1 MEQTLCI
8 IKPDAVKNSF
18 VDEINKIIED
28 NNLLILKSKKIKI
41 SKDIAESFYSEH
53 KERPFFSELV
63 DFMTSDY
70 SVVQILQGE
79 NAVANYRKLMGA
91 TNPNEA
97 SEGTLRAEF
106 AESLSKNAV
115 HGSDSLESAQ
125 REIDIMSKLSL
136 IHI

>member
-18 VDEINKIIED
+18 VKKINSIIED
-28 NNLLILKSKKIKI
+28 NKLIILKSKKIKI
-41 SKDIAESFYSEH
+41 SKEIAENFYFEH
-53 KERPFFSELV
+53 KEKPFFSELV

-91 TNPNEA
+91 TNPDEA
-97 SEGTLRAEF
+97 TEGTLREKF

-115 HGSDSLESAQ
+115 HGSDSLESAL
-125 REIDIMSKLSL
+125 REIDIMSK
-136 IHI
+136 IFD

>member
-28 NNLLILKSKKIKI
+28 NNLLVLKSKKIKI
-41 SKDIAESFYSEH
+41 SKDIAEIFYSEH

-125 REIDIMSKLSL
+125 REIDIMSK
-136 IHI
+136 IFD

>member
-18 VDEINKIIED
+18 VNEINSIIED
-28 NNLLILKSKKIKI
+28 NKLIILKSKKIKI
-41 SKDIAESFYSEH
+41 SKDIAENFYSEH
-53 KERPFFSELV
+53 KEKPFFSELV

-91 TNPNEA
+91 TNPDEA
-97 SEGTLRAEF
+97 TEGTLREKF

-125 REIDIMSKLSL
+125 REIDIMSK
-136 IHI
+136 IFD

>member
-18 VDEINKIIED
+18 VNKINSIIED
-28 NNLLILKSKKIKI
+28 NKLIILKSKKIKI
-41 SKDIAESFYSEH
+41 SKEIAENFYFEH
-53 KERPFFSELV
+53 KEKPFFSELV

-91 TNPNEA
+91 TNPDEA
-97 SEGTLRAEF
+97 TEGTLRAKF

-125 REIDIMSKLSL
+125 REIDIMSK
-136 IHI
+136 IFE

>member
-18 VDEINKIIED
+18 VDEINKII
-28 NNLLILKSKKIKI
+28 ILKSKKIKI

-97 SEGTLRAEF
+97 SEGTLRAKF

-125 REIDIMSKLSL
+125 REIDIMSK
-136 IHI
+136 IFD

>member
-1 MEQTLCI
+1 
-8 IKPDAVKNSF
+8 
-18 VDEINKIIED
+18 
-28 NNLLILKSKKIKI
+28 
-41 SKDIAESFYSEH
+41 
-53 KERPFFSELV
+53 
-63 DFMTSDY
+63 MTSDY

-91 TNPNEA
+91 TNPKEA

-125 REIDIMSKLSL
+125 REIDIMSK
-136 IHI
+136 IFD

>member
-41 SKDIAESFYSEH
+41 SKVIAESFYSEH

-125 REIDIMSKLSL
+125 REIDIMSK
-136 IHI
+136 IFD

>member
-18 VDEINKIIED
+18 VNEINKIIED
-28 NNLLILKSKKIKI
+28 NKLIVLKSRKIKI
-41 SKDIAESFYSEH
+41 SKDIAENFYSEH
-53 KERPFFSELV
+53 KEKSFFSELV

-91 TNPNEA
+91 TNPDEA
-97 SEGTLRAEF
+97 NEGTLRSKF

-125 REIDIMSKLSL
+125 REIDIMSK
-136 IHI
+136 IFD

>member
-1 MEQTLCI
+1 MEETLCI

-18 VDEINKIIED
+18 VNKINSIIED
-28 NNLLILKSKKIKI
+28 NKLIILKSKKIKI
-41 SKDIAESFYSEH
+41 SKEIAENFYFEH
-53 KERPFFSELV
+53 KEKPFFSELV

-91 TNPNEA
+91 TNPDEA
-97 SEGTLRAEF
+97 TEGTLREKF

-125 REIDIMSKLSL
+125 REIDIMSK
-136 IHI
+136 IFD

>member
-18 VDEINKIIED
+18 VNEINKIIED
-28 NNLLILKSKKIKI
+28 NKLIVLKSRKIKI
-41 SKDIAESFYSEH
+41 SKDIAENFYSEH
-53 KERPFFSELV
+53 KEKSFFSELV

-91 TNPNEA
+91 TNPDEA
-97 SEGTLRAEF
+97 TEGTLREKF

-125 REIDIMSKLSL
+125 REIDIMSK
-136 IHI
+136 IFD

>member
-18 VDEINKIIED
+18 VNKINSIIED
-28 NNLLILKSKKIKI
+28 NKLIILKSKKIKI
-41 SKDIAESFYSEH
+41 SKEIAENFYFEH
-53 KERPFFSELV
+53 KEKPFFSELV

-91 TNPNEA
+91 TNPDEA
-97 SEGTLRAEF
+97 TQGTLREKF

-125 REIDIMSKLSL
+125 REIDIMSK
-136 IHI
+136 IFD

>member
-8 IKPDAVKNSF
+8 IKPDAVKNLY
-18 VDEINKIIED
+18 VDEINKIIEE
-28 NNLLILKSKKIKI
+28 NELIVLKSKKIKI
-41 SKDIAESFYSEH
+41 SKEIAESFYFEH
-53 KERPFFSELV
+53 SERPFFSELV

-70 SVVQILQGE
+70 SVVQVLQGE
-79 NAVANYRKLMGA
+79 NAVSNYRKLMGA

-97 SEGTLRAEF
+97 SEGTLRTKF

-125 REIDIMSKLSL
+125 REIDIMSK
-136 IHI
+136 IFD